1 MLKKTLATG
10 IALAVVVAIS
20 GCRQEPETAAI
31 DGTWTTPA
39 DTAPLGVPGAAPGT
53 MPPTT
58 FPADT
63 PTTGVDP
70 VTGQPIPPVTP

>member
-10 IALAVVVAIS
+10 IAFSVVVALS
-20 GCRQEPETAAI
+20 ACRTEPETAAV

-63 PTTGVDP
+63 L
-70 VTGQPIPPVTP
+70 QPGEPGYVPPPVTP